1 MQKGHIAGNPC
12 QPTLPVEENK
22 KHHCHGFPT
31 MEGTMFNYSKLVA
44 GLAHKMGLQM
54 RTWKFHYVSNIISFF
69 FFWLI
74 FTNSFK
80 SIILDFEKDSWKFNF
95 TN

>member
-1 MQKGHIAGNPC
+1 
-12 QPTLPVEENK
+12 
-22 KHHCHGFPT
+22 
-31 MEGTMFNYSKLVA
+31 MFNSSKLIA

-95 TN
+95 TNQTLYDPICKMHFDKLL